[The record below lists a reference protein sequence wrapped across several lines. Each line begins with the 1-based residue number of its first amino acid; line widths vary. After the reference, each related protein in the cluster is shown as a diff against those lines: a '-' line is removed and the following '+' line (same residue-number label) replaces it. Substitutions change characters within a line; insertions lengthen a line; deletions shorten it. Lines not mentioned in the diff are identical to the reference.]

1 MTFLCTS
8 VAREESLELRLA
20 TSRKQTQNRGQESAG
35 YYYQQN
41 SLNTILKNHE
51 ILDSWSSQLWNLSV
65 TEF

>member
-20 TSRKQTQNRGQESAG
+20 TSRKQTQNQGQESVG

-41 SLNTILKNHE
+41 SLNTIFKNHE
-51 ILDSWSSQLWNLSV
+51 ILDSWSSQLWNLSI